1 MAKNIIEID
10 SLGGIGMVENGNC
23 LVMIYTNYGVLMYD
37 SGSEKFLLNDIEIS
51 TKDFELENAYKEVIK
66 AMSYII
72 KKFAPKRA

>member
-1 MAKNIIEID
+1 MAKNKIEID
-10 SLGGIGMVENGNC
+10 SLGGIGIVENGSC
-23 LVMIYTNYGVLMYD
+23 LVSINTNYGVLMYD
-37 SGSEKFLLNDIEIS
+37 SSAETFSLNDIEIS

>member
-1 MAKNIIEID
+1 
-10 SLGGIGMVENGNC
+10 
-23 LVMIYTNYGVLMYD
+23 MYD
-37 SGSEKFLLNDIEIS
+37 SSAETFSLNDIEIS